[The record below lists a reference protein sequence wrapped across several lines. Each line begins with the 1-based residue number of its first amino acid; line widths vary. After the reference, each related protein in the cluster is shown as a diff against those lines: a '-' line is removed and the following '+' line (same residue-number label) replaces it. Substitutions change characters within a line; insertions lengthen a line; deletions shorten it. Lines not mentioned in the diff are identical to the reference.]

1 MKLITAVV
9 QPDTVPAV
17 QRALE
22 ALGVLGMTLS
32 EVQGCGR
39 QRGHTEIYR
48 GVRHAVEL
56 VPKSRLDVVVDDGIA
71 DAALQGVVDAAR
83 TGNVGDGKV
92 WVTTVDSVVRVRT
105 GERDA
110 AAT

>member
-48 GVRHAVEL
+48 GVRHSVEL